1 VAIPLRFLTAP
12 SLWLRTGFGMTLCI
26 TRGREGAG
34 LESPAYR
41 SNTPIDGV
49 FQPRRRWRY
58 KNVSPIV
65 CEKGAKDAAEE

>member
-1 VAIPLRFLTAP
+1 
-12 SLWLRTGFGMTLCI
+12 MTLCI
-26 TRGREGAG
+26 TRREGAG

-49 FQPRRRWRY
+49 FQPRRRERD